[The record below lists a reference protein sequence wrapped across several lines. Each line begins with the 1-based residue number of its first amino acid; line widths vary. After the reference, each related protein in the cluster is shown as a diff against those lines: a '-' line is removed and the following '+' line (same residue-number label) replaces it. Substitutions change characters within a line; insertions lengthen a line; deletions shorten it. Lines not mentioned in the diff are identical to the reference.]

1 MRGSSVFEFPET
13 MNDSTPPQKTS
24 KAPIAIAVLAAA
36 AIGAGIWWWTSR
48 GYESTDDAFIQA
60 DVTMVAPRVS
70 GTVTK
75 VYVSDNQIVAA
86 GALLFELDAE
96 DFKAR
101 LRQAQANLA
110 AAKAQALS
118 AQADLEL
125 TRTRAPAGVTQAQA
139 GLAAARAQ
147 ADRAKSDVTRYEAL
161 YAKDEVSKQIL
172 EQAQTNYR
180 AMRAQADQAVAAL
193 TSART
198 TPEQIAAKEAQL
210 ASAQAAEAQAQAAV
224 DQSALQLGYTQVKA
238 PSAGRVTR
246 KNVQLG
252 SQLQAGAPV
261 LALVGNAPWIVAN
274 FKETQLEHLRIGQPV
289 DVKVDAYPGQ
299 HFTARVQ
306 SLQAGTGSAF
316 SLLPAENAT
325 GNFVKVVQRV
335 PVKLVFDPAP
345 DAALHLAP
353 GMSVVPRVDVR
364 HEDGTRLAAAQ

>member
-1 MRGSSVFEFPET
+1 
-13 MNDSTPPQKTS
+13 MNDTSAEQKKS
-24 KAPIAIAVLAAA
+24 RAPIAIAVLAVAA
-36 AIGAGIWWWTSR
+36 VGAGIWWWTAR

-60 DVTMVAPRVS
+60 DVTMIAPRVS

-75 VYVSDNQIVAA
+75 VYVNDNQVVVA
-86 GALLFELDAE
+86 GAVLFELDAE
-96 DFKAR
+96 DYEAR

-110 AAKAQALS
+110 AAQAQTLS
-118 AQADLEL
+118 AQADLDL

-147 ADRAKSDVTRYEAL
+147 ADRAQADVKRYEAL

-180 AMRAQADQAVAAL
+180 ALRAQAEQAVAML
-193 TSART
+193 TSAKT

-210 ASAQAAEAQAQAAV
+210 ASARAAEAQAQAAL
-224 DQSALQLGYTQVKA
+224 DQSALQLGYTQIKA
-238 PSAGRVTR
+238 PVAGRITR

-252 SQLQAGAPV
+252 SQLQAGSPV

-274 FKETQLEHLRIGQPV
+274 FKETQLQHLRVGQPV
-289 DVKVDAYPGQ
+289 DVKVDAYPGR
-299 HFTARVQ
+299 HFSARVQ

-335 PVKLVFDPAP
+335 PVKLTFDPAP

-364 HEDGTRLAAAQ
+364 DEGGTKLATAQ